1 MPGSLAAAAPVTVLP
16 ASLCAAF
23 SESRELPVLETE
35 YRDGSVQ
42 TKSQATTGL
51 RRWRPGK
58 RLAAAALWTL
68 REFWEARRGG
78 LEPFYFYDPY
88 DAGAGAIG
96 SNYDA
101 TGVSTQGRHTCVF
114 SGGWNQSI
122 GVARTEASIELVEV
136 A

>member
-16 ASLCAAF
+16 QTLCAGF
-23 SESRELPVLETE
+23 SEARELPVLENE

-42 TKSQATTGL
+42 TKNQAASGL
-51 RRWRPGK
+51 RRWRLGK

-88 DAGAGAIG
+88 DAGAGAVG
-96 SNYDA
+96 SNYDP
-101 TGVSTQGRHTCVF
+101 TGVSEQGRHTVVF
-114 SGGWNQSI
+114 TSAWGQSI
-122 GVARTEASIELVEV
+122 GIAHTEAGIELVEV
-136 A
+136 V